1 MPLVSRVQMKKALA
15 QGMGRHSEAEV
26 YEMGIKDLRAISIH
40 LGDRPF
46 FTGDKA
52 TEVDC
57 TMFGVLAQFL
67 WNSSGGP
74 LEKVLKEELP
84 NLTSFCKRMKEQFWP
99 DWDKCL
105 NPPRT

>member
-1 MPLVSRVQMKKALA
+1 MNKALA

-40 LGDRPF
+40 LGNRPF
-46 FTGDKA
+46 FTGDKT

-67 WNSSGGP
+67 WNSSSGP
-74 LEKVLKEELP
+74 LEKVLKEELT
-84 NLTSFCKRMKEQFWP
+84 NLTSFCERIKEQFLP

-105 NPPRT
+105 NPPRI